1 MMKRNTGGSRLI
13 MGDRTTEEYFMSV
26 LDDAVSSIEC
36 DKMGEWHKRY
46 EYTLEDRKEPSFEED
61 ISSCHKCNACF
72 CRRVYAEGILNKNP
86 RVLFVLPYPEGDTM
100 LLPPSYSYF
109 AKWVKAM
116 GLETKDI
123 ALSALIKCPLSS
135 FDQTSAEKCRS
146 YLKDEMTLL
155 SPASIVLLGKE
166 VASYMLRRSGNYDD
180 MRGRQ
185 YRINGIKTFTTY
197 SPIELVN
204 NINLRGKI
212 WEDLKFI
219 IASINEGV

>member
-1 MMKRNTGGSRLI
+1 

-46 EYTLEDRKEPSFEED
+46 EYTIQEKKEPSFEED

-72 CRRVYAEGILNKNP
+72 RRRVYAEGILNKNP
-86 RVLFVLPYPEGDTM
+86 RILFILPYPEGDTM

-109 AKWVKAM
+109 VKWVKAM
-116 GLETKDI
+116 NLDMKDI
-123 ALSALIKCPLSS
+123 SLLSLIKCPLSS
-135 FDQTSAEKCRS
+135 FDLSAAEACRG

-155 SPASIVLLGKE
+155 SPSSIVLLGKD
-166 VASYMLRRSGNYDD
+166 VASYMLRRNVDYSE

-185 YRINGIKTFTTY
+185 YKINGIKTFTTY
-197 SPIELVN
+197 SPLELVA

-219 IASINEGV
+219 VSSINKGV